1 MNGHGKSDGCDV
13 PAKPSNKGGRTKGP
27 SDGRPYAGTKAETP
41 ETDKGMPKAAVTAS
55 QPTAEVVEGKHPA
68 ERNLRQQTMRRTR
81 FNSAPGHHLNRL

>member
-55 QPTAEVVEGKHPA
+55 QPTAEVVEGKH
-68 ERNLRQQTMRRTR
+68 
-81 FNSAPGHHLNRL
+81 HHVYSTK